1 MSVEAETR
9 PYCHRL
15 LEASLES
22 RRTSLLICH
31 LVQWSMLLLIM
42 QCLALQGKEKVE
54 GVGTGALAAALAY
67 SDFDVS
73 QLATWKAGE
82 PVPFSF
88 LAKTFDAIATTTK
101 RLEIIKTLVG
111 AFRAILATT
120 PEDLLPIV
128 YLCTNQARPLTCSHE
143 GGVLKNLHECTV
155 RCCAQVAYIL
165 HHRRP
170 HWACVPEMYEAG

>member
-1 MSVEAETR
+1 ML
-9 PYCHRL
+9 RL
-15 LEASLES
+15 
-22 RRTSLLICH
+22 
-31 LVQWSMLLLIM
+31 MP
-42 QCLALQGKEKVE
+42 CLALQGKEKVE

-67 SDFDVS
+67 SDFDVT
-73 QLATWKAGE
+73 QLATWKAGD

-128 YLCTNQARPLTCSHE
+128 YLCTNQARPPACSHE
-143 GGVLKNLHECTV
+143 RVVLYRLHHCTV
-155 RCCAQVAYIL
+155 RVIAQPAHVL
-165 HHRRP
+165 HLLTTQR
-170 HWACVPEMYEAG
+170 A

>member
-1 MSVEAETR
+1 MMAELR
-9 PYCHRL
+9 PWCRNWGLCCRRAWKSHALCACICHAD
-15 LEASLES
+15 LEA
-22 RRTSLLICH
+22 IANMA
-31 LVQWSMLLLIM
+31 WP
-42 QCLALQGKEKVE
+42 ALQGKEKVE

-73 QLATWKAGE
+73 QLATWQAGD

-128 YLCTNQARPLTCSHE
+128 YLCTNQVGS
-143 GGVLKNLHECTV
+143 
-155 RCCAQVAYIL
+155 CA
-165 HHRRP
+165 
-170 HWACVPEMYEAG
+170 C

>member
-1 MSVEAETR
+1 MVHDVFVSER
-9 PYCHRL
+9 ISIRWL
-15 LEASLES
+15 LQAY
-22 RRTSLLICH
+22 
-31 LVQWSMLLLIM
+31 MLRSIM
-42 QCLALQGKEKVE
+42 QGKEKVE

-73 QLATWKAGE
+73 QLATWKAGD

-128 YLCTNQARPLTCSHE
+128 YLCTNQVRPLACSHE
-143 GGVLKNLHECTV
+143 GSNLCPCTI
-155 RCCAQVAYIL
+155 RCLGPFSCIL
-165 HHRRP
+165 SL
-170 HWACVPEMYEAG
+170 